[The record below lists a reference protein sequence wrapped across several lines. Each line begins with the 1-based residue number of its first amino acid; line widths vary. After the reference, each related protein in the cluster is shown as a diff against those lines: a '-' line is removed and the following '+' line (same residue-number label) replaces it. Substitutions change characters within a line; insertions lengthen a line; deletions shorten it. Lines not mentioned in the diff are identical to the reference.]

1 MTLVGE
7 KVSVRGM
14 MSATVEVPFTAEI
27 DMEEFLEW
35 SDGDDVDTG
44 LALYY
49 LESDR
54 NYPDNLKI
62 EPLSGI
68 HTVVGQDIDRVTL

>member
-1 MTLVGE
+1 MSE
-7 KVSVRGM
+7 KVPVRGM
-14 MSATVEVPFTAEI
+14 MSVTVEVPFTAEI

-54 NYPDNLKI
+54 NYPDNLNI
-62 EPLSGI
+62 EPLSAL
-68 HTVVGQDIDRVTL
+68 HTVVLQDIDRVTL